1 MIEHLFTIDSDARRE
16 SPVHS
21 LDARSKLIL
30 TLTVIISVVAYPYS
44 PSVYLLGL
52 ILGAFYVV
60 FWAFSGLPVRTFA
73 NRLLMTLPFG
83 LFIIVFQIFFE
94 NPHYST
100 FTPIV
105 TLPLGIHIYAESVE
119 FASILAVKFLLCIAF
134 VILLSSTTTL
144 EAMLQ
149 GGRRLGLP
157 SVMALSLGMM
167 IRYLYV
173 FAGMFDRIQASL
185 ATRHFHP
192 FDTRLPWKY
201 RIRTLGY
208 AIGTMFLRSY
218 EQGER
223 TYTSMLCRGYGKDS
237 YDFLP
242 KKAIP
247 MGDLIVLGISL
258 PFVCLGTVSV
268 YVFSFL

>member
-1 MIEHLFTIDSDARRE
+1 MIEHLFAIDRDARQE

-30 TLTVIISVVAYPYS
+30 ALTVIIAVVAYPYS

-52 ILGAFYVV
+52 VIGGFYIVL
-60 FWAFSGLPVRTFA
+60 WAFSGLPVRTFA
-73 NRLLMTLPFG
+73 TRLLMTLPFG

-94 NPHYST
+94 NPHYTT
-100 FTPIV
+100 FTSIV

-173 FAGMFDRIQASL
+173 FAGMYDRVQASL
-185 ATRHFHP
+185 ATRNFHP

-201 RIRTLGY
+201 RIKTLGY
-208 AIGTMFLRSY
+208 TIGTMVLRSY

-242 KKAIP
+242 KKALP
-247 MGDLIVLGISL
+247 RGDLIVLGISL
-258 PFVCLGTVSV
+258 PFVCLATVFV
-268 YVFSFL
+268 YMISFP